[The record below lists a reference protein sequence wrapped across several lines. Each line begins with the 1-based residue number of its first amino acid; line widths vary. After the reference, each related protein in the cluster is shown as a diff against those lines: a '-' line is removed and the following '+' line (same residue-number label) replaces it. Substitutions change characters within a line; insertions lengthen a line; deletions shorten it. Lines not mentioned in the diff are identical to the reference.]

1 MELYGKK
8 LTRVEVEERVPDI
21 HQLCGTR
28 HYELVEG
35 ATRGTRAVDVDAGD
49 LKYTVILDRGMDI
62 SKVSYKG
69 INLTHLTEN
78 GEIHPSFYESRASEW
93 ARIFFGGLLTTCG
106 LTYLGPPCVDGNEQ
120 LGLHG
125 RYSSI
130 PARKVKDN
138 SDWNGD
144 DYVLCLEG
152 VIDETVQMGTKM
164 RLTRTI
170 SSKAGEGKI
179 RIHDV
184 VKNTGSSNAPFTLL
198 YHINFGYPLLDDE
211 SEILIQSKEILP
223 FEEYSASQK
232 YKCMK
237 ISPPKQGFMEE
248 NYFCPC
254 AKDKNGYTAAMIVNE
269 KLIDGVGVCIRA
281 SAETLPYFCYWKML
295 DTRDYIIAL
304 EPSNV
309 VCESRAT
316 LRERGQLPILEPG
329 EEKIMDIEISVIEG
343 KDAIAATRSH
353 IKTVLNE

>member
-1 MELYGKK
+1 MQLYGKN
-8 LTRVEVEERVPDI
+8 LTRLEIEERVPDI
-21 HQLCGTR
+21 HQLFGTR

-35 ATRGTRAVDVDAGD
+35 ATRGTRSVDVDAGD

-106 LTYLGPPCVDGNEQ
+106 LTYLGPPCVDENEH

-130 PARKVKDN
+130 PARNVRDN
-138 SDWNGD
+138 SNWNGD

-152 VIDETVQMGTKM
+152 VVDETVQMGTKM

-170 SSKAGEGKI
+170 SSKVGEAKI
-179 RIHDV
+179 HIHDV
-184 VKNTGSSNAPFTLL
+184 VKNTGSCSAPFTLL
-198 YHINFGYPLLDDE
+198 YHINFGYPMLDEE

-232 YKCMK
+232 SKCME
-237 ISPPKQGFMEE
+237 ILPPKQGFMEE

-254 AKDKNGYTAAMIVNE
+254 TADKDGCTAAMIIN
-269 KLIDGVGVCIRA
+269 KRLIDGVGVCIRA

-295 DTRDYIIAL
+295 DIRDYIIAL

-309 VCESRAT
+309 ICESRSI

-329 EEKIMDIEISVIEG
+329 EEKIMDIEINVFEG
-343 KDAIAATRSH
+343 KDAIEAMRNRIMTA
-353 IKTVLNE
+353 LNE